1 MRSAPLTHR
10 AACGSPPPPPSAGP
24 AGLTARSR
32 PRRSGPSSQ
41 WVFPPPED
49 FNQPVEQPAP
59 AESVKTLF
67 PIVHSFPSLSTEL
80 DFVVLLLKTF
90 RAANKRPKTGLPR
103 PVSRGWGGLLTLR
116 QTAGPGPARVLVHW
130 GETWSHPR
138 GTLGRCL
145 KGSEINIQDYK
156 NRNCSLC
163 PFRPESRIKPV
174 FPGSAHKIQPAGKAI
189 FSVRGGLH
197 FCPKC
202 GIIFC
207 CKNIRMSVL
216 LKEV

>member
-1 MRSAPLTHR
+1 MKPLYHR
-10 AACGSPPPPPSAGP
+10 GDIPVKGFALPFIEDFPVFSPQDLFILRFGYSF
-24 AGLTARSR
+24 RQ
-32 PRRSGPSSQ
+32 PRRNAAGSR
-41 WVFPPPED
+41 
-49 FNQPVEQPAP
+49 
-59 AESVKTLF
+59 KT
-67 PIVHSFPSLSTEL
+67 I
-80 DFVVLLLKTF
+80 FVVCTIKTY
-90 RAANKRPKTGLPR
+90 RATNECWKTGLPR
-103 PVSRGWGGLLTLR
+103 PVSCVWNVPLTPR
-116 QTAGPGPARVLVHW
+116 RTAGPGPARVLVHPS
-130 GETWSHPR
+130 ETWSHPR